1 VKFQVKHL
9 IRGYLAL
16 CLALML
22 FSAWILQLLIHWLV
36 VGGECIT
43 YGHTLGL
50 VVGMT
55 AVRLFLGMFF
65 DDNENN
71 VRIGDEE

>member
-1 VKFQVKHL
+1 MKFQIKHL
-9 IRGYLAL
+9 RGFLAL
-16 CLALML
+16 CLACML
-22 FSAWILQLLIHWLV
+22 LFAWFLQLLIHWLV

-43 YGHTLGL
+43 YGHTLGF

-65 DDNENN
+65 DDN
-71 VRIGDEE
+71 VKVGDEE

>member
-1 VKFQVKHL
+1 MKFKIKHL
-9 IRGYLAL
+9 RFFLAL
-16 CLALML
+16 CLVLML
-22 FSAWILQLLIHWLV
+22 LFAWVLQLLAHWLV
-36 VGGECIT
+36 FGGECIT

-65 DDNENN
+65 DDREND
-71 VRIGDEE
+71 VKVGDEE